1 MLPSLFFQLA
11 GCGLLLL
18 FERTVHPWR
27 YLGKEER
34 HWDWEMLQGT
44 KRGIEAEPTIWDQ
57 VISFPMLFNNEKAG
71 GAKEM

>member
-1 MLPSLFFQLA
+1 M
-11 GCGLLLL
+11 
-18 FERTVHPWR
+18 
-27 YLGKEER
+27 GKEER

-71 GAKEM
+71 GAKEI